1 MVNLVLDIIC
11 WGKYMKL
18 DDSITSLA
26 GIGPKKAQYLDR
38 LGIHT
43 IYDFI
48 THFPRGYEDN
58 RLVTPIA
65 DLEAAEALSKVAD
78 HPFVSGGR
86 DIHCIGKNTVC
97 Q

>member
-48 THFPRGYEDN
+48 THFGGMRTTGWL
-58 RLVTPIA
+58 RLLLILRRERYTLYWAKYCMSMNVRPI
-65 DLEAAEALSKVAD
+65 
-78 HPFVSGGR
+78 GGE
-86 DIHCIGKNTVC
+86 
-97 Q
+97 